1 VRAIKRAS
9 KEEADKLVGP
19 WIDVI
24 QCDVKQDCAESSQE
38 PRSSAHF
45 EFFFSRCRAGMHH
58 RRNFRIKKN
67 PPPRRR
73 VGFLSDLDT

>member
-24 QCDVKQDCAESSQE
+24 QYDVKQDCAESSQE
-38 PRSSAHF
+38 PRSSAFRVLLF
-45 EFFFSRCRAGMHH
+45 EISRRDAPSAQFSDAEI
-58 RRNFRIKKN
+58 RI
-67 PPPRRR
+67 PPPPSE
-73 VGFLSDLDT
+73 G